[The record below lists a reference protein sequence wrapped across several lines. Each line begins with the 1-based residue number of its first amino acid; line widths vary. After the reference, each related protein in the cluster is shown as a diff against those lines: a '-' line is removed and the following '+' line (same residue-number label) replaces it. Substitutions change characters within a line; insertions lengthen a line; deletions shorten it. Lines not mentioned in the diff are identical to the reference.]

1 MASKLTFWQGVNFCI
16 TGMAL
21 FLIKT
26 DRCKQTIGPIKENLV
41 PYFIGYSAHFFKC
54 KVPEKNKYVISA
66 NIYCTLKVR
75 TLYSMKYG
83 KFNFQKNDKILAG
96 DCENLTI

>member
-26 DRCKQTIGPIKENLV
+26 DRCTQTIGPIKENLV

-54 KVPEKNKYVISA
+54 KVPEKNKYVIYA

-83 KFNFQKNDKILAG
+83 KFYFQK
-96 DCENLTI
+96 T

>member
-1 MASKLTFWQGVNFCI
+1 MASKLTFWQGVNFYI

-83 KFNFQKNDKILAG
+83 KFYFQKK
-96 DCENLTI
+96 